1 MCAYLLRMCTLL
13 GTLCLCVCVCEL
25 HVMYVK
31 VYVYV
36 YMCTYMYV
44 MYVQYVQCLSWV
56 PTTKKGSVSGV
67 RQNIKAI
74 SDSTE

>member
-1 MCAYLLRMCTLL
+1 
-13 GTLCLCVCVCEL
+13 
-25 HVMYVK
+25 MY

-36 YMCTYMYV
+36 MYV
-44 MYVQYVQCLSWV
+44 IYVQYVQCLLWV